1 MPTQSEFNF
10 HKGPAQMR
18 MFPTLIA
25 MAIVVASAPVP
36 VHSAETTLDWVSVH
50 PTDNGQSLENPGM
63 GWVFHHYDNGLTG
76 YGEPLGPAYDGHEF
90 PGLTVVYL
98 RLAWSH
104 LEPVEGQFNWSILDT
119 PIQRYT
125 AAGKRFAYRFTV
137 FEGDP
142 RQGTPEWVRA
152 AGAQG
157 HMVETFGTTS
167 WEPDYDDP
175 IFLERLERFLR
186 AAGEKYNGHPRLAFV
201 DVGTLGIWGEGH
213 PIARPYEL
221 ATLRRHIALH
231 REAFP
236 TALLVA
242 QDDWIRYFGEPSA
255 SETRALDVAREL
267 GLTFRDDSLCVYPDP
282 KLHYSAQLAQPFW
295 PDRPVIL
302 EMGHY
307 EYAKQVKAWGGE
319 RYLQAVEDYHASYAS
334 IHADPRTFLAEN
346 ADLVR
351 AINQRLGYRLRL
363 LEASWP
369 KAVTRSEGLTVRAVW
384 QNAGV
389 APCLAGGHPIWTLCN
404 EQGDTCAVLVDRS
417 TDVRCLNPFSA
428 NHDTSKRAEGQFAL
442 PTSLIPGTYSL
453 HVSVGDSAG
462 IPVIA
467 LPLDHGDGR
476 LRYRLGDVR
485 IE

>member
-1 MPTQSEFNF
+1 M
-10 HKGPAQMR
+10 
-18 MFPTLIA
+18 
-25 MAIVVASAPVP
+25 
-36 VHSAETTLDWVSVH
+36 
-50 PTDNGQSLENPGM
+50 
-63 GWVFHHYDNGLTG
+63 
-76 YGEPLGPAYDGHEF
+76 
-90 PGLTVVYL
+90 VYL

-104 LEPVEGQFNWSILDT
+104 LEPIEGQFNWSILDT
-119 PIQRYT
+119 PIQRYA
-125 AAGKRFAYRFTV
+125 AAGKRFAFRFTV
-137 FEGDP
+137 FEGDT

-152 AGAQG
+152 AGAKG

-175 IFLERLERFLR
+175 IFLEKLDRFLR

-213 PIARPYEL
+213 PIARPYDL

-236 TALLVA
+236 AALLVA
-242 QDDWIRYFGEPSA
+242 QDDWIRYFVEPGA
-255 SETRALDVAREL
+255 AATRALDVAREL

-282 KLHYSAQLAQPFW
+282 KLHYSAHLAQPFW

-307 EYAKQVKAWGGE
+307 DYAKQVKAWGGE
-319 RYLQAVEDYHASYAS
+319 RYLQAVEDYHASYTS
-334 IHADPRTFLAEN
+334 IHANPHTFLAEN

-363 LEASWP
+363 VEAAWP
-369 KAVTRSEGLTVRAVW
+369 AVVTRSEGLTVRSVW

-389 APCLAGGHPIWTLCN
+389 APCLPGGYPIWTLCN
-404 EQGDTCAVLVDRS
+404 EQGDTCAVLVDRGLDMRS
-417 TDVRCLNPFSA
+417 LSPGRADQDASVRS
-428 NHDTSKRAEGQFAL
+428 EGRLAL
-442 PTSLIPGTYSL
+442 PALLAPGTYSL

-462 IPVIA
+462 TPIIA
-467 LPLDHGDGR
+467 LPLDRGDER
-476 LRYRLGDVR
+476 LRYRIGEVR
-485 IE
+485 ID